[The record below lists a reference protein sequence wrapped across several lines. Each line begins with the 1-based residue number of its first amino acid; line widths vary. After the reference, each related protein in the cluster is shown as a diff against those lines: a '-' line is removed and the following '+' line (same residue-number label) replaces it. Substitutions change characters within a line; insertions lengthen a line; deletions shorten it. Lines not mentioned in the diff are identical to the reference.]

1 MSILYIIF
9 SYLLGSIPFGFII
22 TKLSTRKNILEIGWR
37 KTSGSNVF
45 KNIGFWQ
52 GLLTGLFDILKG
64 YFSVRVAQY
73 YGEPVLVQVLCGVA
87 AVIGHNWSLFLSFN
101 GGRGIGTF
109 GGALLVFSPELLKLF
124 LIPLISLG
132 IIWNLSIGTIVALA
146 TIIVYSNR
154 FGLWDSA
161 GILSVLCLI
170 PIFVKRLSPIQELKK
185 SEDKWRLFR
194 NRLIFDDNITKDFR
208 IKRIVKRLTKK

>member
-1 MSILYIIF
+1 M
-9 SYLLGSIPFGFII
+9 LGSIPFGFII

-154 FGLWDSA
+154 FGLWDSV